1 MSDSAAVATTDT
13 GVTDPSGPSPAPTA
27 GRATVSP
34 HGAHDATGTAR
45 VRPHFPA
52 FEGLRALAAVMV
64 VVHHAAATAGH
75 RRAGLLDTPAAV
87 MDSGV
92 AVFFVI
98 SGFLIY
104 RPFAAAHLAGDP
116 PLRFRSFWWR
126 RMLRIVPAYWLALTF
141 FWALGSFHLGPQWW
155 RYYVFLQIYSKTT
168 VLGGVLQAWSLCT
181 EVTFYLFIPVWA
193 AALGR
198 LGRRGRAPVVDLAGC
213 AVLYAAAFVAR
224 QVVSSRYPGQRGLAF
239 DWLPTNLDLF
249 AVGMAV
255 AVLSAWAAHHAGV
268 RAATE
273 RVVAW
278 PGLLWAAAA
287 GLFAWYAYRVGPAD
301 FARGYQ
307 GWFWQ
312 QRQLV
317 LGIFTLLL
325 LLPVVFGD
333 QRRGLVR
340 RALTWGPVAWVGS
353 VSYGLYLWHFDWIK
367 RVPTRVDARGAVVWR
382 GWAATPQF
390 DTNVL
395 VLLAAGLGVGLLF
408 AAVSWELVERPL
420 QRLKRLL

>member
-1 MSDSAAVATTDT
+1 
-13 GVTDPSGPSPAPTA
+13 
-27 GRATVSP
+27 
-34 HGAHDATGTAR
+34 

-64 VVHHAAATAGH
+64 VVHHAAATAG
-75 RRAGLLDTPAAV
+75 RTRAGVLATPAAV

-104 RPFAAAHLAGDP
+104 RPFAAAHLAGEA

-126 RMLRIVPAYWLALTF
+126 RALRIVPAYWLALTF
-141 FWALGSFHLGPQWW
+141 FWAIGSFRLGPEWW
-155 RYYVFLQIYSKTT
+155 RYYVFLQIYSKST

-181 EVTFYLFIPVWA
+181 EITFYLFIPFWA
-193 AALGR
+193 AAIGR
-198 LGRRGRAPVVDLAGC
+198 LTRRGRAPVAELVGC
-213 AVLYAAAFVAR
+213 GLLYAAAFVAR
-224 QVVSSRYPGQRGLAF
+224 AVISSQYPGRRGLAF

-249 AVGMAV
+249 AVGMTVAV
-255 AVLSAWAAHHAGV
+255 ASAWAARDVGV
-268 RAATE
+268 RRALD
-273 RVVAW
+273 RLVAW
-278 PGLLWAAAA
+278 PGLLWAAAI

-301 FARGYQ
+301 FATGYQ

-317 LGIFTLLL
+317 LGILTLLL

-333 QRRGLVR
+333 QRRGLGR
-340 RALTWGPVAWVGS
+340 RLLTSAPVAWVGS

-367 RVPTRVDARGAVVWR
+367 RVSSRSDGLGRPLWR
-382 GWAATPQF
+382 GWAGTPQF
-390 DTNVL
+390 DTNVF
-395 VLLAAGLGVGLLF
+395 VLLAVGLGVGLLF
-408 AAVSWELVERPL
+408 AALSWELVERPL

>member
-1 MSDSAAVATTDT
+1 M
-13 GVTDPSGPSPAPTA
+13 
-27 GRATVSP
+27 
-34 HGAHDATGTAR
+34 
-45 VRPHFPA
+45 RPHFPA

-64 VVHHAAATAGH
+64 VVHHAAATAG
-75 RRAGLLDTPAAV
+75 RTRAGVLATPAAV

-104 RPFAAAHLAGDP
+104 RPFAAAHLAGEAS
-116 PLRFRSFWWR
+116 LRFRSFWWR
-126 RMLRIVPAYWLALTF
+126 RALRIVPAYWLALTF
-141 FWALGSFHLGPQWW
+141 FWAIGSFHLGPEWW

-181 EVTFYLFIPVWA
+181 EITFYLFIPFWA
-193 AALGR
+193 AAVGR
-198 LGRRGRAPVVDLAGC
+198 LTRRGRAPVAELAGC
-213 AVLYAAAFVAR
+213 GLLYAAAFVAR
-224 QVVSSRYPGQRGLAF
+224 AVISSQFPGRRGLAF

-249 AVGMAV
+249 AVGMTVAV
-255 AVLSAWAAHHAGV
+255 ASAWAARDAGV
-268 RAATE
+268 R
-273 RVVAW
+273 RVLDRLVTW
-278 PGLLWAAAA
+278 PGLLWTAAI

-301 FARGYQ
+301 FATGYQ

-317 LGIFTLLL
+317 LGILTLLL

-333 QRRGLVR
+333 QRRGVVR
-340 RALTWGPVAWVGS
+340 RILMSAPVAWVGS

-367 RVPTRVDARGAVVWR
+367 RVAGRSDGLGRPLWR
-382 GWAATPQF
+382 GWAGTPQF

-408 AAVSWELVERPL
+408 AALSWELVERPL